1 MEKDKGERFDRTFG
15 AYRVQIYAFFL
26 GRTGCRE
33 EALDLVQETYARM
46 WRSIERVPN
55 EDRAERLWLFR
66 TAKNLLTDHY
76 RRTVRKSSISLAE
89 KELPV
94 RGGAEE
100 SLDLRCLLE
109 AIGRLPAPRR
119 EILTM
124 SVVGQMSSDEIGELL
139 NRPAGTIRYELSK
152 AREELAKEVDPR

>member
-1 MEKDKGERFDRTFG
+1 MEKGKEERFDRVFRT
-15 AYRVQIYAFFL
+15 YRVQLYAFFL

-33 EALDLVQETYARM
+33 EALDLVQETCTRL
-46 WRSIERVPN
+46 WRNLERVQP
-55 EDRAERLWLFR
+55 EHQAERLWLYR

-76 RRTVRKSSISLAE
+76 RKTVRKAPTSLGDTE
-89 KELPV
+89 VPSL
-94 RGGAEE
+94 GGAEE
-100 SLDLRCLLE
+100 NLDLRCLLE
-109 AIGRLPAPRR
+109 AIGRLPAQRR

-124 SVVGQMSSDEIGELL
+124 SVVGQMSSDEIGEIL

>member
-26 GRTGCRE
+26 GRTRCRE

-76 RRTVRKSSISLAE
+76 RKPKPPSESEPPTLSIEGVVEARM
-89 KELPV
+89 EL
-94 RGGAEE
+94 EY
-100 SLDLRCLLE
+100 LQK
-109 AIGRLPAPRR
+109 AIGRLSDERR
-119 EILTM
+119 AILTM
-124 SVVGQMSSDEIGELL
+124 SVVGGMSSDEIGTVLA
-139 NRPAGTIRYELSK
+139 RPSGTIRYELSQARK
-152 AREELAKEVDPR
+152 ALMKEIQNL